1 MTIWQ
6 PPVIR
11 KKFSIPQ
18 LVVSGCWRLMALTR
32 KWWSPSHTDLQ
43 TSQKPTCN
51 HMSLRKNVAKEN
63 IYSPTIWEMPP
74 CDWLIAIILLGQRLK
89 LQTCLQTLSMYARNY
104 NETVKKMQQKW
115 KIQKARIWIMKH
127 VGCRIESQLLRWR
140 WRFFISGLHYSF
152 SSCITTWLV
161 INKYL

>member
-104 NETVKKMQQKW
+104 NETVKNATEMENTESKNLNYETCWLQDWVTAFKMKV
-115 KIQKARIWIMKH
+115 KILHFWFALQ
-127 VGCRIESQLLRWR
+127 
-140 WRFFISGLHYSF
+140 FFKLHYHLAS
-152 SSCITTWLV
+152 
-161 INKYL
+161 N

>member
-32 KWWSPSHTDLQ
+32 KWWNPSHTDLQ

-51 HMSLRKNVAKEN
+51 HMSR
-63 IYSPTIWEMPP
+63 
-74 CDWLIAIILLGQRLK
+74 C
-89 LQTCLQTLSMYARNY
+89 QTLPRKIYIPQLVGKCLLVIDWSLSYCWVSVLSYRPVCKHCLCTLVIIM
-104 NETVKKMQQKW
+104 KLWKMQQKW

-127 VGCRIESQLLRWR
+127 VGCRIESRILRWR
-140 WRFFISGLHYSF
+140 WRFFISGLHYTF